1 MHKNGEEGSSQAFS
15 HSLEPNPSRNHGD
28 LEQGSW
34 EALSLREGELL
45 FEVNESGK
53 KMTIVGERV
62 RYKYHHHHPQN
73 GRVRQTLEPPCQGAE
88 VPRLSTEFH
97 AGQSR

>member
-1 MHKNGEEGSSQAFS
+1 MESLLTRSSS
-15 HSLEPNPSRNHGD
+15 PTYH
-28 LEQGSW
+28 QGNRL